1 MLVKARIQF
10 NEMTRLIMKVILI
23 SQELV
28 DETDAAHTRL
38 TVSDDGDT

>member
-1 MLVKARIQF
+1 MPVKASIQF
-10 NEMTRLIMKVILI
+10 NGITRLIMKVILI
-23 SQELV
+23 SQELM